1 MVDLTFG
8 ELLQKHLW
16 NRNITEAQLAA
27 ELGKRLDRSIN
38 RSSVN
43 RWLNSGTK
51 PSPALLVEIPDIL
64 GLNKDEA
71 RALLKAAGHERLAKR
86 LIAPESKDVLGKPE
100 AFDII
105 AKALEPNE
113 SQHKELLDAAEPIHS
128 LQTDA
133 PVQINIPEEYRLN
146 ISKGRENTVIAINED
161 DQSNKA
167 VTKPIIAQ
175 PTLVITDF
183 SSRGQVMQA
192 HPRLTIW
199 GIPIL
204 ILIILFWLGYSLII
218 KPFIGPKPVASL
230 TAPAPTMTLMPTPFA
245 SSQDD
250 IGNGSNVDIKQAGSI
265 SSTIRGEIVGEHN
278 VSITQT
284 DNVSS
289 SINLKVAPAQ
299 TATPTLPA
307 EVPSMP
313 TPLAP
318 SQDNIGSG
326 SNVDIRQTGS
336 ISSTIDAKVTGT
348 QPVRVGQVN
357 SPDSSMI
364 VIVGPEETAIP
375 ILEEERSLDEVI
387 ASTPLSIE
395 FESEVWQV
403 GTEVYF
409 NEQTDSRTIAEVPSV
424 SDGCALDIG
433 GKFIIKAFYS
443 SFGFRVERLVK
454 DIDKLG
460 MSFEHTEVFFDAL
473 ITLYPDDNIDSDLLT
488 NKEILGQFI
497 LSKHRSADDPI
508 QAFLDSFQPQ
518 FDTTNPF
525 KFQKA
530 PSYPDYVIGVYS
542 SYDGGGDGECHEGE
556 IIAVHIAQLKEM
568 SRSLEEVTSIKN

>member
-105 AKALEPNE
+105 AKALEPNK

-133 PVQINIPEEYRLN
+133 PVQINIPEEDRLN

-161 DQSNKA
+161 DQGNKA

-175 PTLVITDF
+175 QALVIADF

-192 HPRLTIW
+192 NPRLPIW
-199 GIPIL
+199 VVPIL
-204 ILIILFWLGYSLII
+204 ILIILFWLGYSLVI
-218 KPFIGPKPVASL
+218 KPFIAPSTPERLL
-230 TAPAPTMTLMPTPFA
+230 TPTV
-245 SSQDD
+245 
-250 IGNGSNVDIKQAGSI
+250 IENGSNVNIDQSGNS
-265 SSTIRGEIVGEHN
+265 SSTISANIEGGF
-278 VSITQT
+278 VSLTQT
-284 DNVSS
+284 DNQNSFMSVTVGV
-289 SINLKVAPAQ
+289 KGQ
-299 TATPTLPA
+299 TMIQTPT
-307 EVPSMP
+307 S
-313 TPLAP
+313 LAP
-318 SQDNIGSG
+318 SQDNSGSG
-326 SNVDIRQTGS
+326 SNVNIEQTGS
-336 ISSTIDAKVTGT
+336 NGSIISGTIAGE
-348 QPVRVGQVN
+348 QPVRVGQKN
-357 SPDSSMI
+357 SPDSTMI
-364 VIVGPEETAIP
+364 VIVGPEETATP
-375 ILEEERSLDEVI
+375 VLEEERSLDEII

-395 FESEVWQV
+395 FESEVWQI
-403 GTEVYF
+403 GTELYF
-409 NEQTDSRTIAEVPSV
+409 NEKTDSRTIGEIPSV

-433 GKFIIKAFYS
+433 GKFLIKAFYG
-443 SFGFRVERLVK
+443 SFGFRVGSLVK

-460 MSFEHTEVFFDAL
+460 MSIEDTDAFFDAL
-473 ITLYPDDNIDSDLLT
+473 DTLYPNDSIDSDLLT
-488 NKEILGQFI
+488 DKEILGQFI
-497 LSKHRSADDPI
+497 LSKHRGTDDPV

-518 FDTTNPF
+518 FDTTNPL

-530 PSYPDYVIGVYS
+530 PSYRDYVIGVYS
-542 SYDGGGDGECHEGE
+542 SYAGGGDGECHEGE